1 MADAGEQ
8 VAAELAYQ
16 RALTAL
22 HEARSDLADV
32 AAARRR
38 LAYERVRLDEAE
50 VRARE
55 GVLDVEFAA
64 LTTRADRLRDEAV
77 RLREIVHRHLAD
89 AASEPEVVP
98 DEPALEGFEQP
109 PYPGPVL

>member
-16 RALTAL
+16 RALAAL

-38 LAYERVRLDEAE
+38 LAYERVGLAQAE
-50 VRARE
+50 VAARE
-55 GVLDVEFAA
+55 RTLDAEFAA
-64 LTTRADRLRDEAV
+64 RTARADRLRDEAV
-77 RLREIVHRHLAD
+77 HLREIVHRHLAD
-89 AASEPEVVP
+89 AAAEPDGIA
-98 DEPALEGFEQP
+98 DEPAFEGFEQP
-109 PYPGPVL
+109 PYRGPEP

>member
-1 MADAGEQ
+1 MTDAGAQ

-38 LAYERVRLDEAE
+38 LAYERGRLDAAE
-50 VRARE
+50 VATRE
-55 GVLDVEFAA
+55 DALESRFTVLSA
-64 LTTRADRLRDEAV
+64 RADQLRDEAV
-77 RLREIVHRHLAD
+77 RLREILHRHLA
-89 AASEPEVVP
+89 AAAAEPDEIP

-109 PYPGPVL
+109 PYPGPGL